1 MAWGM
6 FFAAGVEPLVRLN
19 DKVNVN
25 CTRTSFNSMSFSL
38 YEPKSFNT
46 NIFYKLSSKN
56 CAKQKSYL
64 KIKFSF
70 SYFARYCI
78 YIYCF
83 NNCLKARNTQTNSS
97 HTRLYTPTHTHSRN
111 PHSSSSNVLTH
122 KRVMMHVVFYSR
134 VLR

>member
-78 YIYCF
+78 YIYIALIIV
-83 NNCLKARNTQTNSS
+83 LKHAIHKQIA
-97 HTRLYTPTHTHSRN
+97 HTHACTR
-111 PHSSSSNVLTH
+111 PHIHIHATLTQAAP
-122 KRVMMHVVFYSR
+122 MF
-134 VLR
+134 